1 MAKFLWEPIGPVKN
15 FYHNFLHKFC
25 EWRREKRIV
34 NSPKLSQKWAFEE
47 EKTSQSCNLIRNET
61 QRVSS
66 FIFVFA
72 ASSHVED
79 NDDDDDDDSVDDND
93 DSDGDDDD
101 GDDGDTFYRFRKT
114 PTTQH

>member
-1 MAKFLWEPIGPVKN
+1 MALSRIFIIIFCIN
-15 FYHNFLHKFC
+15 FANEEERRELFIRPNFL
-25 EWRREKRIV
+25 KR
-34 NSPKLSQKWAFEE
+34 WAFEE

-72 ASSHVED
+72 ASSD
-79 NDDDDDDDSVDDND
+79 VDDND